1 MKKIFRVF
9 FIIAFVALMGVEV
22 IGCMECYART
32 KQPDGIQWEHGEKV
46 IYHRGKLQTGLFKY
60 KGNWYYGHIT
70 RDGLPRGSVTTDA
83 YKVLWIHGTP
93 HWYYFDSEGRMLRHD
108 SKYIDIRSRDQTV
121 RYIYYPGRWARKY
134 RYKTSTRHF
143 QYLDPETGKWVN
155 DGASAWPVGWID
167 WQK

>member
-83 YKVLWIHGTP
+83 YKVLWIHRGEQIAFGT
-93 HWYYFDSEGRMLRHD
+93 DVD
-108 SKYIDIRSRDQTV
+108 AICD
-121 RYIYYPGRWARKY
+121 RYERFLAGEEI
-134 RYKTSTRHF
+134 
-143 QYLDPETGKWVN
+143 V
-155 DGASAWPVGWID
+155 
-167 WQK
+167 